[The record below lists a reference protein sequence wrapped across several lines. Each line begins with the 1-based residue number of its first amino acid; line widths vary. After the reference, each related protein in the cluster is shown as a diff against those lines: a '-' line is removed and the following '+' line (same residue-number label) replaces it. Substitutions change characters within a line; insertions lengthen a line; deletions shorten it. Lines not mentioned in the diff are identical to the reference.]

1 MVPSDYD
8 IHFGLCE
15 LALRS
20 FRHPRGALQ
29 ERLAHF
35 ALHVPLE
42 REHYLQKVYRPH
54 DEFSI
59 YQCIEKVARELF
71 GNSGANWGR
80 VFTMYAFLSR
90 LKSLQNSHDHVKM
103 VADVV
108 WKNGGLRSFIN
119 KVGWDSAVKTSKFRQ
134 SDSTCAVINTVLVLT
149 VVAVLYMSFR
159 K

>member
-29 ERLAHF
+29 ERLAQF

-80 VFTMYAFLSR
+80 VFTLYVFLSR
-90 LKSLQNSHDHVKM
+90 LTGLQHSYGQVKM
-103 VADVV
+103 VADTI

-119 KVGWDSAVKTSKFRQ
+119 KVGWDSAVTKTNPRCHERW
-134 SDSTCAVINTVLVLT
+134 TVLCTAVLVLT
-149 VVAVLYMSFR
+149 TMAYCLSR